1 MDDETTGLET
11 TLLIK
16 KSQSVAMG
24 KKILK
29 NSEKTNLFLKNV
41 QSNSET
47 QKVSNLVNHYYT

>member
-1 MDDETTGLET
+1 MEKN
-11 TLLIK
+11 IF
-16 KSQSVAMG
+16 
-24 KKILK
+24 LK